1 MIHTVY
7 GDRLEVRLVVR
18 GACKSR
24 EKGRKRKGK
33 KKRSGALA
41 VLTLE
46 EEANLHQNSIV
57 GTQTELP
64 PAARLERA
72 LVLSFLLLLQLP

>member
-1 MIHTVY
+1 MIHTVH

-24 EKGRKRKGK
+24 EKGRKRKE
-33 KKRSGALA
+33 KKRSGALT